1 MCYCC
6 SVAGVFFCGAGG
18 GGGGERGSHGGFFA
32 DFTTGSIFL
41 SR

>member
-18 GGGGERGSHGGFFA
+18 GGEGGSHGGVCAEFH
-32 DFTTGSIFL
+32 D
-41 SR
+41 R

>member
-6 SVAGVFFCGAGG
+6 SVAGVFFCGGG
-18 GGGGERGSHGGFFA
+18 GGGGEGGSHGGVCA